1 MDTVADMR
9 VEEFSD
15 VLSSKAPVPGGG
27 GASAVAAAVGAS
39 LGQMVASLTLGKKRY
54 ADVQGRIE
62 ELIPRFE
69 AVRDEL
75 LVLADEDAKAF
86 EPLSRAYGLPKGTE
100 EERAHKAE
108 VMEAALRSACEP
120 PLKIMEKTCEAIDL
134 VDEISRIGTRIAISD
149 AGAGATLLS
158 AALKAVSLNIFIN
171 AKSMADREYAED
183 LLSHTQEM
191 LDEGC
196 KKADDAYVRVERES
210 LAEQVMKGAPVA
222 KALTE
227 RLVLRLRLAEKGVR
241 PTLAIVR
248 VGSEDDLSYER
259 GATKRA
265 DKVGSGLRKFVLP
278 ADCPRSSSSP

>member
-9 VEEFSD
+9 VGEFSD

-69 AVRDEL
+69 AVRSEL
-75 LVLADEDAKAF
+75 LALADEDAKAF

-120 PLKIMEKTCEAIDL
+120 PLKIMKKTCEAIDL
-134 VDEISRIGTRIAISD
+134 VDEVSRIGTRIAISD

-171 AKSMADREYAED
+171 AKSMVDRDYAED

-196 KKADDAYVRVERES
+196 KKADDAYVRVERGIRWPS
-210 LAEQVMKGAPVA
+210 
-222 KALTE
+222 
-227 RLVLRLRLAEKGVR
+227 R
-241 PTLAIVR
+241 
-248 VGSEDDLSYER
+248 
-259 GATKRA
+259 
-265 DKVGSGLRKFVLP
+265 
-278 ADCPRSSSSP
+278 

>member
-9 VEEFSD
+9 VGEFSD

-100 EERAHKAE
+100 EERVHKAE
-108 VMEAALRSACEP
+108 VMEAALRAACEP

-134 VDEISRIGTRIAISD
+134 VDEVSRIGTRIAISD

-171 AKSMADREYAED
+171 AKSMVDREYAED

-196 KKADDAYVRVERES
+196 KKADDAYVRVERGIRWPS
-210 LAEQVMKGAPVA
+210 
-222 KALTE
+222 
-227 RLVLRLRLAEKGVR
+227 R
-241 PTLAIVR
+241 
-248 VGSEDDLSYER
+248 
-259 GATKRA
+259 
-265 DKVGSGLRKFVLP
+265 
-278 ADCPRSSSSP
+278 

>member
-9 VEEFSD
+9 VGEFSD

-120 PLKIMEKTCEAIDL
+120 PLKIMKKTCEAIDL
-134 VDEISRIGTRIAISD
+134 VDEVSRIGTRIAISD

-196 KKADDAYVRVERES
+196 KKADDAYVRVERGIRWPS
-210 LAEQVMKGAPVA
+210 
-222 KALTE
+222 
-227 RLVLRLRLAEKGVR
+227 R
-241 PTLAIVR
+241 
-248 VGSEDDLSYER
+248 
-259 GATKRA
+259 
-265 DKVGSGLRKFVLP
+265 
-278 ADCPRSSSSP
+278 

>member
-9 VEEFSD
+9 VGEFSD
-15 VLSSKAPVPGGG
+15 VLSSKAPVPAGG

-100 EERAHKAE
+100 EERVHKAE
-108 VMEAALRSACEP
+108 VMEAALRAACEP

-134 VDEISRIGTRIAISD
+134 VDEVSRIGTRIAISD

-196 KKADDAYVRVERES
+196 KKADDAYVRVERGIRWPS
-210 LAEQVMKGAPVA
+210 
-222 KALTE
+222 
-227 RLVLRLRLAEKGVR
+227 R
-241 PTLAIVR
+241 
-248 VGSEDDLSYER
+248 
-259 GATKRA
+259 
-265 DKVGSGLRKFVLP
+265 
-278 ADCPRSSSSP
+278 

>member
-9 VEEFSD
+9 VGEFSD

-108 VMEAALRSACEP
+108 VMEAALRTACEP
-120 PLKIMEKTCEAIDL
+120 PLKIMKKTCEAIDL

-171 AKSMADREYAED
+171 AKSMADRDYAED

-196 KKADDAYVRVERES
+196 KKADDAYVRVERGIRWPS
-210 LAEQVMKGAPVA
+210 
-222 KALTE
+222 
-227 RLVLRLRLAEKGVR
+227 R
-241 PTLAIVR
+241 
-248 VGSEDDLSYER
+248 
-259 GATKRA
+259 
-265 DKVGSGLRKFVLP
+265 
-278 ADCPRSSSSP
+278 

>member
-9 VEEFSD
+9 VGEFSD

-100 EERAHKAE
+100 EERVHKAE
-108 VMEAALRSACEP
+108 VMEAALRAACEP

-134 VDEISRIGTRIAISD
+134 VDEVSLIGTRIAISD

-158 AALKAVSLNIFIN
+158 AALRAASLNIFIN

-196 KKADDAYVRVERES
+196 KKADNAYLRVERGIRWPS
-210 LAEQVMKGAPVA
+210 
-222 KALTE
+222 
-227 RLVLRLRLAEKGVR
+227 R
-241 PTLAIVR
+241 
-248 VGSEDDLSYER
+248 
-259 GATKRA
+259 
-265 DKVGSGLRKFVLP
+265 
-278 ADCPRSSSSP
+278 

>member
-1 MDTVADMR
+1 MDTVADLR
-9 VEEFSD
+9 LGEFSD
-15 VLSSKAPVPGGG
+15 VLASKAPVPGGG

-100 EERAHKAE
+100 EERVHKAE
-108 VMEAALRSACEP
+108 VMEAALRAACEP

-134 VDEISRIGTRIAISD
+134 VDEVSRIGTRIAISD

-196 KKADDAYVRVERES
+196 KKADDAYVRVERGIRWPS
-210 LAEQVMKGAPVA
+210 
-222 KALTE
+222 
-227 RLVLRLRLAEKGVR
+227 R
-241 PTLAIVR
+241 
-248 VGSEDDLSYER
+248 
-259 GATKRA
+259 
-265 DKVGSGLRKFVLP
+265 
-278 ADCPRSSSSP
+278 

>member
-9 VEEFSD
+9 VGEFSD

-100 EERAHKAE
+100 EERVHNAE
-108 VMEAALRSACEP
+108 VMEAALRAACEP

-134 VDEISRIGTRIAISD
+134 VDEVSRIGTRIAISD

-196 KKADDAYVRVERES
+196 KKADDAYVRVERGIRWPS
-210 LAEQVMKGAPVA
+210 
-222 KALTE
+222 
-227 RLVLRLRLAEKGVR
+227 R
-241 PTLAIVR
+241 
-248 VGSEDDLSYER
+248 
-259 GATKRA
+259 
-265 DKVGSGLRKFVLP
+265 
-278 ADCPRSSSSP
+278 

>member
-9 VEEFSD
+9 VGEFSD

-69 AVRDEL
+69 AVRSEL
-75 LVLADEDAKAF
+75 LALADEDAKAF

-108 VMEAALRSACEP
+108 VMEAALRAACEP

-134 VDEISRIGTRIAISD
+134 VDEVSRIGTRIAISD

-171 AKSMADREYAED
+171 AKSMVDREYAED

-196 KKADDAYVRVERES
+196 KKADDAYVRVERGIRWPS
-210 LAEQVMKGAPVA
+210 
-222 KALTE
+222 
-227 RLVLRLRLAEKGVR
+227 R
-241 PTLAIVR
+241 
-248 VGSEDDLSYER
+248 
-259 GATKRA
+259 
-265 DKVGSGLRKFVLP
+265 
-278 ADCPRSSSSP
+278 

>member
-9 VEEFSD
+9 VGEFSD

-120 PLKIMEKTCEAIDL
+120 PLKIMKKTCEAIDL
-134 VDEISRIGTRIAISD
+134 VDEVSRIGTRIAISD

-171 AKSMADREYAED
+171 AKSMVDREYAED

-196 KKADDAYVRVERES
+196 KKADDAYVRVERGIRWPS
-210 LAEQVMKGAPVA
+210 
-222 KALTE
+222 
-227 RLVLRLRLAEKGVR
+227 R
-241 PTLAIVR
+241 
-248 VGSEDDLSYER
+248 
-259 GATKRA
+259 
-265 DKVGSGLRKFVLP
+265 
-278 ADCPRSSSSP
+278 

>member
-9 VEEFSD
+9 VGEFSD

-69 AVRDEL
+69 AVRSEL
-75 LVLADEDAKAF
+75 LALADEDAKAF

-120 PLKIMEKTCEAIDL
+120 PLKIMKKTCEAIDL

-196 KKADDAYVRVERES
+196 KKADDAYVRVERGIRWPS
-210 LAEQVMKGAPVA
+210 
-222 KALTE
+222 
-227 RLVLRLRLAEKGVR
+227 R
-241 PTLAIVR
+241 
-248 VGSEDDLSYER
+248 
-259 GATKRA
+259 
-265 DKVGSGLRKFVLP
+265 
-278 ADCPRSSSSP
+278 

>member
-9 VEEFSD
+9 VGEFSD
-15 VLSSKAPVPGGG
+15 VLSSNSPVPGGG

-39 LGQMVASLTLGKKRY
+39 LGQMVASLTLGKKRC

-86 EPLSRAYGLPKGTE
+86 EPLSRAYGLPKATE
-100 EERAHKAE
+100 EERAHRAE

-120 PLKIMEKTCEAIDL
+120 PLKIMKKTCEAIDL
-134 VDEISRIGTRIAISD
+134 VDEISRIGTKIAISD

-171 AKSMADREYAED
+171 AKSMTDREYAED
-183 LLSHTQEM
+183 LLFHTQEM

-196 KKADDAYVRVERES
+196 KKADNAYLRVERGICWPS
-210 LAEQVMKGAPVA
+210 
-222 KALTE
+222 
-227 RLVLRLRLAEKGVR
+227 R
-241 PTLAIVR
+241 
-248 VGSEDDLSYER
+248 
-259 GATKRA
+259 
-265 DKVGSGLRKFVLP
+265 
-278 ADCPRSSSSP
+278 

>member
-1 MDTVADMR
+1 M
-9 VEEFSD
+9 
-15 VLSSKAPVPGGG
+15 
-27 GASAVAAAVGAS
+27 AAAVGAS

-100 EERAHKAE
+100 EERVHKAE
-108 VMEAALRSACEP
+108 VMEAALRAACEP

-134 VDEISRIGTRIAISD
+134 VDEVSRIGTRIAISD

-196 KKADDAYVRVERES
+196 KKADDAYVRVERGIRWPS
-210 LAEQVMKGAPVA
+210 
-222 KALTE
+222 
-227 RLVLRLRLAEKGVR
+227 R
-241 PTLAIVR
+241 
-248 VGSEDDLSYER
+248 
-259 GATKRA
+259 
-265 DKVGSGLRKFVLP
+265 
-278 ADCPRSSSSP
+278 

>member
-9 VEEFSD
+9 VGEFSD

-100 EERAHKAE
+100 EERVHKTE
-108 VMEAALRSACEP
+108 VMEAALRAACEP

-134 VDEISRIGTRIAISD
+134 VDEVSRIGTRIAISD

-196 KKADDAYVRVERES
+196 KKADDAYVRVERGIRWPS
-210 LAEQVMKGAPVA
+210 
-222 KALTE
+222 
-227 RLVLRLRLAEKGVR
+227 R
-241 PTLAIVR
+241 
-248 VGSEDDLSYER
+248 
-259 GATKRA
+259 
-265 DKVGSGLRKFVLP
+265 
-278 ADCPRSSSSP
+278 

>member
-9 VEEFSD
+9 VGEFSD

-108 VMEAALRSACEP
+108 VMEAALRTACEP
-120 PLKIMEKTCEAIDL
+120 PLKIMKKTCEAIDL

-196 KKADDAYVRVERES
+196 KKADDAYVRVERGIRWPS
-210 LAEQVMKGAPVA
+210 
-222 KALTE
+222 
-227 RLVLRLRLAEKGVR
+227 R
-241 PTLAIVR
+241 
-248 VGSEDDLSYER
+248 
-259 GATKRA
+259 
-265 DKVGSGLRKFVLP
+265 
-278 ADCPRSSSSP
+278 

>member
-9 VEEFSD
+9 VGEFSD

-108 VMEAALRSACEP
+108 VMEAALRTACEP
-120 PLKIMEKTCEAIDL
+120 PLKIMKKTCEAIDL

-183 LLSHTQEM
+183 ILSHTQEM

-196 KKADDAYVRVERES
+196 KKADDAYVRVERGIRWPS
-210 LAEQVMKGAPVA
+210 
-222 KALTE
+222 
-227 RLVLRLRLAEKGVR
+227 R
-241 PTLAIVR
+241 
-248 VGSEDDLSYER
+248 
-259 GATKRA
+259 
-265 DKVGSGLRKFVLP
+265 
-278 ADCPRSSSSP
+278 

>member
-9 VEEFSD
+9 VGEFSD
-15 VLSSKAPVPGGG
+15 VLSSKAPVRGGG

-100 EERAHKAE
+100 EERVHKAE
-108 VMEAALRSACEP
+108 VMEAALRAACEP

-134 VDEISRIGTRIAISD
+134 VDEVSRIGTRIAISD

-196 KKADDAYVRVERES
+196 KKADDAYVRVERGIRWPS
-210 LAEQVMKGAPVA
+210 
-222 KALTE
+222 
-227 RLVLRLRLAEKGVR
+227 R
-241 PTLAIVR
+241 
-248 VGSEDDLSYER
+248 
-259 GATKRA
+259 
-265 DKVGSGLRKFVLP
+265 
-278 ADCPRSSSSP
+278 

>member
-9 VEEFSD
+9 VGEFSD

-100 EERAHKAE
+100 EERVHKAE
-108 VMEAALRSACEP
+108 VMEAALRAACEP

-134 VDEISRIGTRIAISD
+134 VDEVSRIGTRIAISD

-196 KKADDAYVRVERES
+196 KKADDAYVRVERGIRWPS
-210 LAEQVMKGAPVA
+210 
-222 KALTE
+222 
-227 RLVLRLRLAEKGVR
+227 R
-241 PTLAIVR
+241 
-248 VGSEDDLSYER
+248 
-259 GATKRA
+259 
-265 DKVGSGLRKFVLP
+265 
-278 ADCPRSSSSP
+278 

>member
-9 VEEFSD
+9 VGEFSD

-100 EERAHKAE
+100 EERLHKAE
-108 VMEAALRSACEP
+108 VMEAALRAACEP

-134 VDEISRIGTRIAISD
+134 VDEVSRIGTRIAISD

-196 KKADDAYVRVERES
+196 KKADDAYVRVERGIRWPS
-210 LAEQVMKGAPVA
+210 
-222 KALTE
+222 
-227 RLVLRLRLAEKGVR
+227 R
-241 PTLAIVR
+241 
-248 VGSEDDLSYER
+248 
-259 GATKRA
+259 
-265 DKVGSGLRKFVLP
+265 
-278 ADCPRSSSSP
+278 

>member
-9 VEEFSD
+9 VGEFSD

-120 PLKIMEKTCEAIDL
+120 PLKIMEKACEAIDL

-196 KKADDAYVRVERES
+196 KKADDAYVRVERGIRWPS
-210 LAEQVMKGAPVA
+210 
-222 KALTE
+222 
-227 RLVLRLRLAEKGVR
+227 R
-241 PTLAIVR
+241 
-248 VGSEDDLSYER
+248 
-259 GATKRA
+259 
-265 DKVGSGLRKFVLP
+265 
-278 ADCPRSSSSP
+278 

>member
-9 VEEFSD
+9 VGEFSD

-39 LGQMVASLTLGKKRY
+39 RGQMVASLTLGKKRY

-100 EERAHKAE
+100 EERVHKAE
-108 VMEAALRSACEP
+108 VMEAALRAACEP

-134 VDEISRIGTRIAISD
+134 VDEVSRIGTRIAISD

-191 LDEGC
+191 LEEGC
-196 KKADDAYVRVERES
+196 KKADDAYVRVERGIRWPS
-210 LAEQVMKGAPVA
+210 
-222 KALTE
+222 
-227 RLVLRLRLAEKGVR
+227 R
-241 PTLAIVR
+241 
-248 VGSEDDLSYER
+248 
-259 GATKRA
+259 
-265 DKVGSGLRKFVLP
+265 
-278 ADCPRSSSSP
+278 

>member
-9 VEEFSD
+9 VGEFSD

-120 PLKIMEKTCEAIDL
+120 PLKIMKKTCEAIDL

-171 AKSMADREYAED
+171 AKSMVDREYAED

-196 KKADDAYVRVERES
+196 KKADDAYVRVERGIRWPS
-210 LAEQVMKGAPVA
+210 
-222 KALTE
+222 
-227 RLVLRLRLAEKGVR
+227 R
-241 PTLAIVR
+241 
-248 VGSEDDLSYER
+248 
-259 GATKRA
+259 
-265 DKVGSGLRKFVLP
+265 
-278 ADCPRSSSSP
+278 

>member
-9 VEEFSD
+9 LGEFSD

-39 LGQMVASLTLGKKRY
+39 LGQMVASLTLGKKKY

-69 AVRDEL
+69 AVRADL
-75 LVLADEDAKAF
+75 LALADEDAKAF
-86 EPLSRAYGLPKGTE
+86 EPLSHAYGLPRSTE

-108 VMEAALRSACEP
+108 VMEAALRCACEP

-134 VDEISRIGTRIAISD
+134 VDEVSRIGTRIAISD

-196 KKADDAYVRVERES
+196 KKADDAYVRVERGIRWPS
-210 LAEQVMKGAPVA
+210 
-222 KALTE
+222 
-227 RLVLRLRLAEKGVR
+227 R
-241 PTLAIVR
+241 
-248 VGSEDDLSYER
+248 
-259 GATKRA
+259 
-265 DKVGSGLRKFVLP
+265 
-278 ADCPRSSSSP
+278 

>member
-9 VEEFSD
+9 VGEFSD

-39 LGQMVASLTLGKKRY
+39 LGQMVASLTLGKKKY

-69 AVRDEL
+69 AVRAEL
-75 LVLADEDAKAF
+75 LALADEDAEAF

-100 EERAHKAE
+100 EERVRKAE
-108 VMEAALRSACEP
+108 VMEAALRAACEP
-120 PLKIMEKTCEAIDL
+120 PVKIMEKTCEAIDL
-134 VDEISRIGTRIAISD
+134 VDEVSRIGTRIAISD

-171 AKSMADREYAED
+171 AKSMGDREYAGD
-183 LLSHTQEM
+183 LLSRTQEM

-196 KKADDAYVRVERES
+196 KKADNAYLRVERGIRWPS
-210 LAEQVMKGAPVA
+210 K
-222 KALTE
+222 
-227 RLVLRLRLAEKGVR
+227 
-241 PTLAIVR
+241 
-248 VGSEDDLSYER
+248 Y
-259 GATKRA
+259 
-265 DKVGSGLRKFVLP
+265 
-278 ADCPRSSSSP
+278 

>member
-9 VEEFSD
+9 VGEFSD

-100 EERAHKAE
+100 EERVHKAE
-108 VMEAALRSACEP
+108 VMEAALGAACEP

-134 VDEISRIGTRIAISD
+134 VDEVSRIGTRIAISD

-196 KKADDAYVRVERES
+196 KKADDAYVRVERGIRWPS
-210 LAEQVMKGAPVA
+210 
-222 KALTE
+222 
-227 RLVLRLRLAEKGVR
+227 R
-241 PTLAIVR
+241 
-248 VGSEDDLSYER
+248 
-259 GATKRA
+259 
-265 DKVGSGLRKFVLP
+265 
-278 ADCPRSSSSP
+278 

>member
-1 MDTVADMR
+1 MLPLWA
-9 VEEFSD
+9 
-15 VLSSKAPVPGGG
+15 AP
-27 GASAVAAAVGAS
+27 

-120 PLKIMEKTCEAIDL
+120 PLERSMEKTCEAIDL

-158 AALKAVSLNIFIN
+158 AALKAVAS
-171 AKSMADREYAED
+171 
-183 LLSHTQEM
+183 T
-191 LDEGC
+191 
-196 KKADDAYVRVERES
+196 
-210 LAEQVMKGAPVA
+210 
-222 KALTE
+222 
-227 RLVLRLRLAEKGVR
+227 
-241 PTLAIVR
+241 
-248 VGSEDDLSYER
+248 
-259 GATKRA
+259 
-265 DKVGSGLRKFVLP
+265 
-278 ADCPRSSSSP
+278 SSSTPSRWPIESTLRTSYPIRRRCSMRDARRRMTPMCELRGESVGRAGNEGRTRCKGTHRTACSSG